1 MQVEIHLQN
10 DQQKKKKLNESKI
23 RELSIRNQYFKRVG
37 YTKRTDLNTT
47 HLRMNKIPKLL
58 YKQKAKKQQANNLL
72 CYPENYDK

>member
-58 YKQKAKKQQANNLL
+58 YKQKAKK
-72 CYPENYDK
+72 